1 MNNSTVN
8 NNIGNNTASDST
20 GYNSPSASNPNHAAS
35 PTVHRAMALCE
46 VPGHQRHQWVWWV
59 FSLYYFIPAFYLP
72 FDWLKHSL
80 IMLAY
85 AVFLLLCVITAK
97 VNRDRAW
104 QPIIALVLL
113 AAVTSYV
120 TPGASS
126 FFSYIGFFIGFCF
139 TTRQFIISLVGL
151 ILLII
156 ALHFSARYPVPYFL
170 FPALTGVGTIG
181 MIGIV
186 ERMRYQARV
195 KELQSHQEIRQLAM
209 IAERERIAR
218 DLHDLLG
225 HTLSSV
231 VLKAELADKLL
242 QQSRIDE
249 ARQQMED
256 LHKIARESL
265 SLVRQTVSGY
275 KHRGLSSEVCQLCEK
290 LRANGFTVDLN
301 GNIPQLIPQAETALI
316 LALTELTTNVL
327 RHSNGNHCELNFDQ
341 SSESIKISLRDN
353 GVADTINPGNGLQ
366 GIQERLEALAGELY
380 TELKDGCRFVITLP
394 LQKLVRS

>member
-1 MNNSTVN
+1 MNNSTTHHQAAHH
-8 NNIGNNTASDST
+8 TA
-20 GYNSPSASNPNHAAS
+20 NHSASYRNPAEGNTIHTAS

-46 VPGHQRHQWVWWV
+46 APGHQRHQWVWWV

-72 FDWLKHSL
+72 FDWFKHSL

-85 AVFLLLCVITAK
+85 GVFLLLCVVTAK

-104 QPIIALVLL
+104 QPISALILL
-113 AAVTSYV
+113 AAFTSFI

-139 TTRQFIISLVGL
+139 ATRQFIISLVGL
-151 ILLII
+151 ILLIV
-156 ALHFSARYPVPYFL
+156 ALHFSTRYPVPYFL

-218 DLHDLLG
+218 DLHDILG

-275 KHRGLSSEVCQLCEK
+275 KHRGLSSEVCLLCEK
-290 LRANGFTVDLN
+290 LRASGFTVDLN

-327 RHSNGNHCELNFDQ
+327 RHSNGNHCELSFDQ
-341 SSESIKISLRDN
+341 SAESIKISLKDN
-353 GVADTINPGNGLQ
+353 GVTNAINPGNGLQ

-394 LQKLVRS
+394 SQKLVRS